1 MPTFDPTYSTGQSVP
16 GGGMTLEEIMQRR
29 RDLARTQLG
38 FSQVATPTI
47 AGGIGN
53 MISAFTTGLQEH
65 QAQQQE
71 AQGRQALAGAYS
83 RIDPNTGQFANPQD
97 QALAMMLDPQGA
109 RSMISS
115 AVANMQA
122 IAAEKQ
128 REAYESGL
136 PQTPRAK
143 AMADYTSGKFGTV
156 GSPEAITARD
166 AAIRASE
173 APELSLSDRQY
184 LDQNNAENVKATSQL
199 ESLKRA
205 VSLLNQGIYSTA
217 GGSLWEQVGKFSR
230 YGDKEMA
237 NLSDEFYTLVAS
249 GELND
254 LMSKATSPDE
264 IRRFQDTLTEPN
276 STPEARKQALMGMMN
291 RVEAYNNEIKR
302 RITKLDPNAQLQGP
316 ASNMSLQE
324 EEQTLQN
331 ARDRIAASSNDPGV
345 IADIKNKLKT
355 VYHIDPGRL

>member
-173 APELSLSDRQY
+173 APELSVQDRAY
-184 LDQNNAENVKATSQL
+184 LDQQKADYIRTGSSLQALTDAKGILDKGIDTGYWSAVKQGLTKWGLPPPGTDAEQATRTEQFNAIMEQQGAILTDTISKVLGPASAAAFINTMTGPADVATKQKA
-199 ESLKRA
+199 
-205 VSLLNQGIYSTA
+205 
-217 GGSLWEQVGKFSR
+217 
-230 YGDKEMA
+230 
-237 NLSDEFYTLVAS
+237 
-249 GELND
+249 LND
-254 LMSKATSPDE
+254 IIMPVKSFNDSQRA
-264 IRRFQDTLTEPN
+264 N
-276 STPEARKQALMGMMN
+276 
-291 RVEAYNNEIKR
+291 
-302 RITKLDPNAQLQGP
+302 ITRTDPNALPEVGKQAGAP
-316 ASNMSLQE
+316 PKPGDVVDGY
-324 EEQTLQN
+324 
-331 ARDRIAASSNDPGV
+331 RFKGGDPS
-345 IADIKNKLKT
+345 D
-355 VYHIDPGRL
+355 